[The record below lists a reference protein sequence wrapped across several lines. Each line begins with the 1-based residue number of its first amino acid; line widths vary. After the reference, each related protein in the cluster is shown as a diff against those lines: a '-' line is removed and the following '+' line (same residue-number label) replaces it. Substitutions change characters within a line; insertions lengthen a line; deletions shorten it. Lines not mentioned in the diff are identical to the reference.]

1 MFGNLTSVT
10 AEPARTS
17 VPSVPTDAKAP
28 VDKPVV
34 VAGNSPVGGRDLP
47 VPKPKTLDVA
57 KAVERLNELSSGSRR
72 NLRFRVDE
80 SSGRTI
86 ITVINAVTKEI
97 IRQIPSEELLAIAA
111 TLEQSGGMIDALV

>member
-1 MFGNLTSVT
+1 M
-10 AEPARTS
+10 
-17 VPSVPTDAKAP
+17 
-28 VDKPVV
+28 
-34 VAGNSPVGGRDLP
+34 GGTNLP

-97 IRQIPSEELLAIAA
+97 VRQIPPEELLAIAA
-111 TLEQSGGMIDALV
+111 TLEQSGGMIDAMV

>member
-17 VPSVPTDAKAP
+17 VPSVPTQAKAP
-28 VDKPVV
+28 ETPTP
-34 VAGNSPVGGRDLP
+34 VAGHSPAGGRSLP
-47 VPKPKTLDVA
+47 VPEPRTLDVA
-57 KAVERLNELSSGSRR
+57 KAIERINELSRGSRR
-72 NLRFRVDE
+72 DLRFRVDE

-97 IRQIPSEELLAIAA
+97 VRQIPPEELLAIAQ
-111 TLEQSGGMIDALV
+111 TLEQGGGLIDTLV

>member
-1 MFGNLTSVT
+1 M
-10 AEPARTS
+10 
-17 VPSVPTDAKAP
+17 
-28 VDKPVV
+28 
-34 VAGNSPVGGRDLP
+34 
-47 VPKPKTLDVA
+47 PKPKTLDVA

-97 IRQIPSEELLAIAA
+97 VRQIPPEELLAIAA
-111 TLEQSGGMIDALV
+111 TLEQSGGHDRRAWSDLARYLLLSRDDGFGTQ